1 MMLNFDTELDMQG
14 VTSVK
19 VEVPKI
25 TTSTST
31 VDARVINLLQGA
43 EAWDWRGMRD
53 YVHDQIVRI
62 HGNFPPMQPYQEK
75 AIFESFMKRWPNE
88 DFTAVTAAQIARY
101 AFEVEGGWWAG
112 APIGYQRFCKA
123 SDGYFAVP
131 IARKLAEAAPF
142 AQTT

>member
-1 MMLNFDTELDMQG
+1 MLMNFDTELDRLG

-25 TTSTST
+25 TTSTAT
-31 VDARVINLLQGA
+31 VDRRVINLMQEQ

-62 HGNFPPMQPYQEK
+62 HGNFPPMQAFQEK
-75 AIFESFMKRWPNE
+75 AIFDSFLKRWPNE
-88 DFTAVTAAQIARY
+88 DFTAVAAAQIARY
-101 AFEVEGGWWAG
+101 AFEVEGGWWLG

-131 IARKLAEAAPF
+131 IARKLAEAASF
-142 AQTT
+142 ISAH